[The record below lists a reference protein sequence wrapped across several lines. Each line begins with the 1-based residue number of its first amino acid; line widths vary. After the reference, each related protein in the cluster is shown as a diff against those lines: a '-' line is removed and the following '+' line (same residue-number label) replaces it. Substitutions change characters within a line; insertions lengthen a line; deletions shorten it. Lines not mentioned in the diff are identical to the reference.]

1 MVPLSAQKRDDREH
15 AQERAEANFKRKDVQ
30 NREASK
36 AWSDYEASRDAERE
50 KTARLKK
57 LRLAKE
63 IADAAAK
70 ASGKVAKVA
79 DAVSAGTGGPGE
91 FWRKG
96 GGGGSSS
103 QGTRSC
109 RQPKGARQERRNT
122 AKKPAQKPARLG

>member
-70 ASGKVAKVA
+70 ASGKVAA
-79 DAVSAGTGGPGE
+79 DAVSAGTGGPSESGVKVAE
-91 FWRKG
+91 GVRRPRVPAAA
-96 GGGGSSS
+96 GS
-103 QGTRSC
+103 QKAPAKKDG
-109 RQPKGARQERRNT
+109 NT

>member
-15 AQERAEANFKRKDVQ
+15 AQDRAEANFKRKDLQ

-50 KTARLKK
+50 KTARLRK

-70 ASGKVAKVA
+70 ASGKVAEVA
-79 DAVSAGTGGPGE
+79 DAASGAPGALGDSGVKVTEGVHRPRVPSAASNQKAPAK
-91 FWRKG
+91 KG
-96 GGGGSSS
+96 GN
-103 QGTRSC
+103 
-109 RQPKGARQERRNT
+109 A
-122 AKKPAQKPARLG
+122 AKKPAKKPARLG

>member
-1 MVPLSAQKRDDREH
+1 MSAQKRDDREH

-79 DAVSAGTGGPGE
+79 DAISAGTGGTGE
-91 FWRKG
+91 SGVKVAEGVRRPAAA
-96 GGGGSSS
+96 GS
-103 QGTRSC
+103 QKAPAKKDG
-109 RQPKGARQERRNT
+109 

>member
-30 NREASK
+30 NCEASK

-79 DAVSAGTGGPGE
+79 DAISAGTGGTGE

-103 QGTRSC
+103 RVPAAAGSQKAPAKKDG
-109 RQPKGARQERRNT
+109 NT